1 MYACAMLLTACSDTL
16 YDGSGRTGHAGD
28 VRFGLQVSEQANMTI
43 GVGGTRSAATAP
55 GEEAASAPAV
65 RTLEGEDSY
74 GLAVHRMTLPFV
86 GIHRGA
92 VKSNSGLSENSENS
106 EHSEHSAT
114 RAAAA
119 DMVSSTDTFHDSLT
133 VWGFTRNAQTE
144 IFNRTLVQ
152 RVTNW
157 RTSGNWPYGES
168 GLMRFYAVAPSLENI
183 NMVAADADYYTP
195 PVLTYTLPEKAQ
207 DMCDLLYGDSDPI
220 DIEAF
225 GTKESHISRDDK
237 YVNLQFQHILTAVRF
252 AQGKIPTGIRITRIA
267 INRVSPRATFSPAV
281 TDPVTGTLGAWSGLG
296 GTQVNYTMLA
306 DFTGTGTE
314 NTYLNDS
321 VFYMLP
327 QTVPANVELEVE
339 LEAVP
344 KREYS
349 KTGLKPTTYTGSE
362 TKKHTLKCP
371 LTGDVW
377 KKGYTVTYL
386 LTIGE
391 VQDGYY
397 FLVDPIAENEHS
409 STATSHNFTV
419 HSYNSYW
426 DYESWTSGGTEGAEV
441 TSHGVNWKVVG
452 YYQNAECTTAFN
464 GSDATV
470 APTWLTS
477 GLTYNTEYTGGY
489 NGNASY
495 NLAAQSPVKGGNHET
510 ILGANPVAS
519 DMDLSN
525 HNPDGTSKSA
535 ETANCYIINRTGSYK
550 FPMVYGN
557 KTTDGAEE
565 SYFVDHTGTVIS
577 HKNIKDQ
584 ITEKTKDATYT
595 YTKYVDEHTGE
606 TGYEL
611 ERYRKAYSWDVGS
624 SLRAVVVWQDKDG
637 QITGVNAHAGDEYI
651 SFNVNYNTPSNA
663 VIALQAKNLTK
674 YEKRQDT
681 SSDWVTDTSKGTSGF
696 STGEEWETLW
706 TWHIWMTDEVYANEG
721 TNNNFD
727 SKDND
732 EMYLNCDSLDNNHL
746 VSLKNYSG
754 TTNTILPVNLGW
766 VPQNMNFEYYAKREV
781 YVKLEQ
787 LSSGNTAV
795 AHIVQHARQPLVR
808 GVGTFY
814 QWGRPTA
821 LPGHNWPDDA
831 NPKTVRTIY
840 RNTTDFT
847 DFTVEN
853 ITHPY
858 DVIAQPTKL
867 FRRSDQMVTW
877 LSTDAD
883 YAYWGDGSTKTVY
896 DPCPPGF
903 QVPHYSVF
911 SGFSMT
917 GATAGK
923 TKSDAEK
930 LNMWDDAGENFF
942 GGYFYVDPHDGTDK
956 DYHIPDAD
964 RYDQTVY
971 MPATGQ
977 YQATKGVGS
986 QLSSSV
992 APNNNYI
999 ETSPGTVW
1007 TYGQDGDRI
1016 HGQALNLYPDY
1027 DRVHDTKPAIELPRK
1042 VNISTACAIRP
1053 VQK

>member
-1 MYACAMLLTACSDTL
+1 
-16 YDGSGRTGHAGD
+16 
-28 VRFGLQVSEQANMTI
+28 
-43 GVGGTRSAATAP
+43 
-55 GEEAASAPAV
+55 
-65 RTLEGEDSY
+65 
-74 GLAVHRMTLPFV
+74 
-86 GIHRGA
+86 
-92 VKSNSGLSENSENS
+92 
-106 EHSEHSAT
+106 
-114 RAAAA
+114 
-119 DMVSSTDTFHDSLT
+119 
-133 VWGFTRNAQTE
+133 VWGYTRTAGTV

-152 RVTNW
+152 RVNNW

-183 NMVAADADYYTP
+183 NLVAADADYDTP

-237 YVNLQFQHILTAVRF
+237 WVNLQFQHILTAVRF

-321 VFYMLP
+321 VFYMIP

-339 LEAVP
+339 IEAMP
-344 KREYS
+344 RYK
-349 KTGLKPTTYTGSE
+349 YTGGGR
-362 TKKHTLKCP
+362 TGVDGTVVARKHTLKCP

-452 YYQNAECTTAFN
+452 YYSDAACATAFN

-470 APTWLTS
+470 VPTWLTS

-510 ILGANPVAS
+510 ILGANSNARNDGS
-519 DMDLSN
+519 YWDLSVKT
-525 HNPDGTSKSA
+525 PDGTDKSS
-535 ETANCYIINRTGSYK
+535 ETANCYIVNRIGNYQ
-550 FPMVYGN
+550 FPLVYGN
-557 KTTDGAEE
+557 KSSNGDEE
-565 SYFVDHTGTVIS
+565 SYFVDHTGRQIS
-577 HKNIKDQ
+577 MKKIEDQ
-584 ITEKTKDATYT
+584 IKLNNPAADTYEDIVANET
-595 YTKYVDEHTGE
+595 RKRTAYTWNVT
-606 TGYEL
+606 
-611 ERYRKAYSWDVGS
+611 VGS
-624 SLRAVVVWQDKDG
+624 KPVSLRPVLVWED
-637 QITGVNAHAGDEYI
+637 ADELLKGI
-651 SFNVNYNTPSNA
+651 QATTDAIQFQVARNTPGNA
-663 VIALQAKNLTK
+663 VIALQGRKVTEYQKNTGTAEEPNWTLNT
-674 YEKRQDT
+674 EM
-681 SSDWVTDTSKGTSGF
+681 GTSGYDV
-696 STGEEWETLW
+696 GAWETLW

-721 TNNNFD
+721 TNNDFG

-732 EMYLNCDSLDNNHL
+732 EMYLNWNSSDHL
-746 VSLKNYSG
+746 VSLKNWG
-754 TTNTILPVNLGW
+754 TTGSDGTTKKILPVNLGW
-766 VPQNMNFEYYAKREV
+766 VPQNMDFLYYAPREV
-781 YVKLEQ
+781 YVKLQQ
-787 LSSGNTAV
+787 LTSGNTAV

-831 NPKTVRTIY
+831 NPKTVRTIN

-877 LSTDAD
+877 RPLVKNSEDQDVEAS
-883 YAYWGDGSTKTVY
+883 YAYWGNGTTKTVY

-903 QVPHYSVF
+903 QVPDISVF
-911 SGFSMT
+911 TGFSMT
-917 GATAGK
+917 GETAGSNTDNAK
-923 TKSDAEK
+923 K

-942 GGYFYVDPHDGTDK
+942 GGYFYVEPHVGTTT
-956 DYHIPDAD
+956 DYPAD
-964 RYDQTVY
+964 RYKQTVY

-999 ETSPGTVW
+999 ETSPCTVW
-1007 TYGQDGDRI
+1007 TYGQDDDHL

-1027 DRVHDTKPAIELPRK
+1027 DRVHDKKPAIELPRK

-1053 VQK
+1053 VKIQP